1 MNVLLFQ
8 PGACNDAGQLRVTG
22 RQLQHL
28 REVHRASPGD
38 SLRVGEINGQLG
50 SAEILALED
59 DHALL
64 QVTLDQPPPLRLPV
78 VLVVALPRP
87 KMLRR
92 LLRSAAEFG
101 VEELHLIHSYRVEK
115 SYWQTPVLQQDTV
128 RDYFLQGA
136 EQARDTRLPH
146 LSLHRRFRPFVEDRL
161 PGLIAGREGL
171 LAHPGEAPPCPTGG
185 DSRPR
190 LLMVGPEGG
199 FIAWEVEKLL
209 AAGCRQV
216 SLGPRILRVENAV
229 SVLLGRLLN

>member
-1 MNVLLFQ
+1 MNLLLFR

-28 REVHRASPGD
+28 REVHRASVGD
-38 SLRVGEINGQLG
+38 SLRVGELNGPLG
-50 SAEILALED
+50 HAEILVLEA

-64 QVTLDQPPPLRLPV
+64 QVTLDQAPPPRLPA

-115 SYWQTPVLQQDTV
+115 SYWQTPVLAEDV
-128 RDYFLQGA
+128 VEDYFLQGA
-136 EQARDTRLPH
+136 EQARDTRLPR
-146 LSLHRRFRPFVEDRL
+146 LALHRRFRPFVEDQL
-161 PGLIAGREGL
+161 PGLMAGREAL
-171 LAHPGEAPPCPTGG
+171 LAHPGEAPPCPTGE
-185 DSRPR
+185 DQRAR
-190 LLMVGPEGG
+190 LLVVGPEGG
-199 FIAWEVEKLL
+199 FIPWEVDKLR